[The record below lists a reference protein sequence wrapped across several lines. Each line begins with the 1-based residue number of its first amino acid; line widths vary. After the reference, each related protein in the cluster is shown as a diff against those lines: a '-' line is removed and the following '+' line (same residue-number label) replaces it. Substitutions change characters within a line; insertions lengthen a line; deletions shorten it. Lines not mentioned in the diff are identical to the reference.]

1 MEDGSRK
8 KAEGREGSTESLTGP
23 PSPPAKDPES
33 SVGVGGE
40 EALEIQ
46 LVDRW
51 NRQDMV
57 TILE

>member
-46 LVDRW
+46 LVGRW